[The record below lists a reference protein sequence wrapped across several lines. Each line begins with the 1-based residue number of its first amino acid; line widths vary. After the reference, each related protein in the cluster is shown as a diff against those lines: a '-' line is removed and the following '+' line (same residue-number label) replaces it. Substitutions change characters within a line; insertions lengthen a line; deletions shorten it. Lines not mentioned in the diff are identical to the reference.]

1 MQTSTSASFGLFL
14 TTGYGVHPYSK
25 ADIDRLERGLVHIPG
40 VAHTHLYTP
49 ASASDPYLDDGAPP
63 ALMLECAFTSI
74 DVLEAS
80 LIADGALA
88 ALFGTVPMVQ
98 QAMVLRHFAV
108 PSLPPSETCCT
119 YVVTY
124 DGEADDA
131 NAWLSHYLAHHPAIM
146 GRFPGIRGIMVASRM
161 DWCSGVAWP
170 RANAL
175 QRNRVVFDDAVALDG
190 ALASPVRHE
199 MRADFR
205 ALPPFHGRVTHFPM
219 HTRTIAPTGA
229 LTGASA

>member
-1 MQTSTSASFGLFL
+1 MQSSSPASFGLFL
-14 TTGYGVHPYSK
+14 TAEPGAPPYSEQST
-25 ADIDRLERGLVHIPG
+25 DRLAHGLARIPG
-40 VAHTHLYTP
+40 LERTHLYTP

-63 ALMLECAFTSI
+63 ALALECAFNSI
-74 DVLEAS
+74 ATLESA
-80 LIADGALA
+80 LAADGALA
-88 ALFGTVPMVQ
+88 ALFGDVPMVQ

-108 PSLPPSETCCT
+108 PSAPPGEICCT

-124 DGEADDA
+124 DGEADDP
-131 NAWLSHYLAHHPAIM
+131 NGWHSHYLAHHPAIM
-146 GRFPGIRGIMVASRM
+146 ARFPGIRGIMVASRL
-161 DWCSGVAWP
+161 DWCSGVGWK

-175 QRNRVVFDDAVALDG
+175 QRNRVVFDDAAALDA

-219 HTRTIAPTGA
+219 HTRTIAPKAA
-229 LTGASA
+229 LTGDAA

>member
-14 TTGYGVHPYSK
+14 TAGHGIRAYSEGG
-25 ADIDRLERGLVHIPG
+25 IDRLQRGLARIPG
-40 VAHTHLYTP
+40 LERAHLYTP

-63 ALMLECAFTSI
+63 ALMLECAFSSI
-74 DVLEAS
+74 ERLEAS
-80 LIADGALA
+80 LIADGAFA
-88 ALFGTVPMVQ
+88 DLFGDTPILQ

-108 PSLPPSETCCT
+108 PSAPPAETCCT

-124 DGEADDA
+124 DGEAEDA

-146 GRFPGIRGIMVASRM
+146 ARFPGIRGIMVASRLE
-161 DWCSGVAWP
+161 WCSGVDWP

-175 QRNRVVFDDAVALDG
+175 QRNRVVFDDAAALDA

-219 HTRTIAPTGA
+219 HTRTITPTTA
-229 LTGASA
+229 LTGDPA